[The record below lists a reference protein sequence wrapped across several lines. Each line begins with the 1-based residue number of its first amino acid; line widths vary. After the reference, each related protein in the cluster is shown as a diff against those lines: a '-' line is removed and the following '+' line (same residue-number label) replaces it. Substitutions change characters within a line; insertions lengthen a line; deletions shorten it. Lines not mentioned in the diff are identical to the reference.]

1 MIDSAKDL
9 LKNTQ
14 LLAAVEGF
22 FGDKTFYYEV
32 TSRVKEIVDDGKLDG
47 ADIPNI
53 ILLVSTILNKSPK
66 LKINKTTM
74 KPLLKLVIIRLLIEV
89 KFVKDA
95 ENPLSDEQEMYIDSG
110 LALLDSK
117 VTLDGCFQYLK
128 DVICGCLNNEDSI
141 VSEFLNKQKATRGI
155 VKAARE
161 MGVLQQEN
169 DGNNDGG
176 SGDDKGNGEETAVA
190 AVGAAAAAGA
200 GATVGALEAG
210 ALAILIE
217 GEEPK
222 DAEQVNV

>member
-9 LKNTQ
+9 LKNKQ

-47 ADIPNI
+47 GDIPNI

-66 LKINKTTM
+66 LKINKAAM

-141 VSEFLNKQKATRGI
+141 VSEFLSKQKATRGI

-169 DGNNDGG
+169 ENIENGDAKENVDG
-176 SGDDKGNGEETAVA
+176 V
-190 AVGAAAAAGA
+190 VAAAGA
-200 GATVGALEAG
+200 AATVVATGAVTVSV
-210 ALAILIE
+210 E
-217 GEEPK
+217 GEEPN
-222 DAEQVNV
+222 DVEQGKV

>member
-9 LKNTQ
+9 LKNQQ

-169 DGNNDGG
+169 E
-176 SGDDKGNGEETAVA
+176 SIENGEAKENTGDATAA
-190 AVGAAAAAGA
+190 TAAAAAVA
-200 GATVGALEAG
+200 DVASAAASAVAVA
-210 ALAILIE
+210 IE